1 MFMSKK
7 INNKWRIIYYVDSW
21 VEKNVA
27 SETAKELNQVELM
40 KQFIGNWKVGMAKDT
55 VLYWDAKA
63 FGTGFESYFKT
74 VAKDKIISE
83 GKQLFGYDSKL
94 DKCVSASFFKGMDME
109 IWALWFTSNNK
120 FVITYYSDIS
130 NPDKS
135 SFKMDGEF
143 TSPNAYSET
152 YFMNG
157 KAVMK
162 YNYVRVK

>member
-1 MFMSKK
+1 MKK
-7 INNKWRIIYYVDSW
+7 FCLCLS
-21 VEKNVA
+21 VA
-27 SETAKELNQVELM
+27 VFLLFLLQGVQAQTTTTKLNQIELT
-40 KQFIGNWKVGMAKDT
+40 KQFIGNWKIDMAKDT
-55 VLYWDAKA
+55 VGYWDAIA
-63 FGTGFESYFKT
+63 FGTGFECYFKT
-74 VAKDKIISE
+74 VTKDKIISE
-83 GKQLFGYDSKL
+83 GKQLFGYDSKI
-94 DKCVSASFFKGMDME
+94 DKFLAATLFKGMDME

-120 FVITYYSDIS
+120 YVITHYSDIA

-162 YNYVRVK
+162 YNYVRAK

>member
-1 MFMSKK
+1 
-7 INNKWRIIYYVDSW
+7 
-21 VEKNVA
+21 
-27 SETAKELNQVELM
+27 
-40 KQFIGNWKVGMAKDT
+40 
-55 VLYWDAKA
+55 
-63 FGTGFESYFKT
+63 
-74 VAKDKIISE
+74 
-83 GKQLFGYDSKL
+83 
-94 DKCVSASFFKGMDME
+94 MDME

-120 FVITYYSDIS
+120 YVITYYSDIS